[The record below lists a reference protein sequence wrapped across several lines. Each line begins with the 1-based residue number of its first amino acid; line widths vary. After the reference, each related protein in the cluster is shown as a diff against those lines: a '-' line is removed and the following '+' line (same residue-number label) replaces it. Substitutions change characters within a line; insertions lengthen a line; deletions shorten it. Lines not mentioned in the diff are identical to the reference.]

1 MNITATK
8 ALVPT
13 QRVIPVF
20 RPIQQDAV
28 CLDLYPER
36 HQDEVVFTVRKAD
49 DAAGKYGP
57 SRRQSV
63 RSKHAQFI
71 DIYI

>member
-1 MNITATK
+1 MNLTVTK

-13 QRVIPVF
+13 QRVRPAFKPVH
-20 RPIQQDAV
+20 QGAV

-36 HQDEVVFTVRKAD
+36 RQDEVVFTVRKAD
-49 DAAGKYGP
+49 ETEGKYGP
-57 SRRQSV
+57 DRRKLV
-63 RSKHAQFI
+63 ISKHAQLI

>member
-1 MNITATK
+1 MNITVTK

-13 QRVIPVF
+13 QRVMPAF
-20 RPIQQDAV
+20 KPIQQDAV

-36 HQDEVVFTVRKAD
+36 RQDEVVFTVRKAD
-49 DAAGKYGP
+49 DTDGKYG
-57 SRRQSV
+57 SNRRKSI
-63 RSKHAQFI
+63 STKHAQFI

>member
-13 QRVIPVF
+13 QKVAPVF
-20 RPIQQDAV
+20 KPIQQDAV

-36 HQDEVVFTVRKAD
+36 HQDEVVFTVRQAD
-49 DAAGKYGP
+49 ETEGKYGP
-57 SRRQSV
+57 NRRKSTG
-63 RSKHAQFI
+63 SKHAQFI